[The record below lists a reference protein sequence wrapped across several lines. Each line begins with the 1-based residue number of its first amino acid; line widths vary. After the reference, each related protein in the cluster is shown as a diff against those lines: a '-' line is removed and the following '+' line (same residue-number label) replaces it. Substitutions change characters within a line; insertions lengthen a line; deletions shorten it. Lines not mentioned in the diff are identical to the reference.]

1 MLLNNC
7 LHSLFRT
14 KFYRRAFIN
23 IFNCDS
29 YFLLFYKN
37 LNFNMNEKPTLIR
50 IKYSK
55 EIWIWNEMLN
65 DFFAE

>member
-1 MLLNNC
+1 
-7 LHSLFRT
+7 
-14 KFYRRAFIN
+14 
-23 IFNCDS
+23 
-29 YFLLFYKN
+29 
-37 LNFNMNEKPTLIR
+37 MNEKPTLIR